1 MRQEIEHALELGRN
15 VVPLLGD
22 RFTFEEEQAKLPG
35 GRFPGQLGRLPDMNA
50 INVYWEYFD
59 EAMGRLTKRFLKQP
73 AHGPLVPT
81 PAAERAVVQRLIEN
95 AARAQPGPGG
105 RDWQWLSKTA
115 LSAPKLELA
124 RDTPPGRRVWKW
136 NPQLL
141 ATGYVLQRSADTSF
155 VDCTNLYEGQGTEF
169 AEDTDLVF
177 ETRYYHVKATGGF
190 GFMDSPWSNVVET
203 ARSWSSLRRPLKLS
217 LEPDLSTSPFSLKEL
232 ATLNRAKRARPWL
245 WLSTGQ
251 FGQRLWNW
259 TPVLGADRYILQ
271 CGTDASFTAPT
282 EFYDGPGT
290 EFTQSIF
297 ADVAAF
303 TSKQRYRVGIKDH
316 TGWREGVWSNVVEV

>member
-1 MRQEIEHALELGRN
+1 MSDDDKKVFISYRRALSSGFARSVYQHLTGKGYDAFMDVESLDSGEFRRIILGQIKARPHFLALLTPGALVRTQNADDWMRQEIEHALELGRN

-59 EAMGRLTKRFLKQP
+59 EAMGRLTKRFLRQP

-124 RDTPPGRRVWKW
+124 KDTPPGKRVWK
-136 NPQLL
+136 
-141 ATGYVLQRSADTSF
+141 
-155 VDCTNLYEGQGTEF
+155 
-169 AEDTDLVF
+169 
-177 ETRYYHVKATGGF
+177 
-190 GFMDSPWSNVVET
+190 
-203 ARSWSSLRRPLKLS
+203 
-217 LEPDLSTSPFSLKEL
+217 
-232 ATLNRAKRARPWL
+232 
-245 WLSTGQ
+245 
-251 FGQRLWNW
+251 
-259 TPVLGADRYILQ
+259 
-271 CGTDASFTAPT
+271 
-282 EFYDGPGT
+282 
-290 EFTQSIF
+290 
-297 ADVAAF
+297 
-303 TSKQRYRVGIKDH
+303 
-316 TGWREGVWSNVVEV
+316 